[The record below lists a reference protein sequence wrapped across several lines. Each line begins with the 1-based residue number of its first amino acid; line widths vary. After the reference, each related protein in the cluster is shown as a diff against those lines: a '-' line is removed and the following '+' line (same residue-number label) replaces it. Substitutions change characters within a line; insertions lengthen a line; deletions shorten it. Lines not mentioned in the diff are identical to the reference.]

1 MNCQE
6 RRGFLFAHDCGEP
19 ASTGCFRC
27 KKGICQA
34 HQHMTEEGPLCLSC
48 ADQAKVVP
56 PEDRRR
62 SPYTYAGA
70 YFDGYSYYDADDYGV
85 FERTS
90 AGVSSSGHEG
100 DFQGT

>member
-27 KKGICQA
+27 KKGICQP

-48 ADQAKVVP
+48 ADQAKALP
-56 PEDRRR
+56 ADDARRN
-62 SPYTYAGA
+62 PYTYAGA
-70 YFDGYSYYDADDYGV
+70 SYAGYCYYDADDYGV
-85 FERTS
+85 FERTG
-90 AGVSSSGHEG
+90 AGASSSGNEG
-100 DFQGT
+100 DFHGT

>member
-27 KKGICQA
+27 QKGICQA
-34 HQHMTEEGPLCLSC
+34 HQVMTEEGPLCMAC
-48 ADQAKVVP
+48 ADQAKVQP
-56 PEDRRR
+56 KGDARR

-70 YFDGYSYYDADDYGV
+70 WYDDYDYYDVDDYGV
-85 FERTS
+85 FERTG
-90 AGVSSSGHEG
+90 AAASGHEG